1 MDSFRFPNT
10 TSGLHFSQA
19 RVLPLIARALAY
31 PVSWSFLVK
40 QPAPKPTGGRKVV
53 GASQIIHP
61 GSAGR
66 DQTQAPY
73 FLLQDVP
80 GVCKVV

>member
-1 MDSFRFPNT
+1 MDSFRFPTT

-19 RVLPLIARALAY
+19 RVLPPNARALAY

-66 DQTQAPY
+66 DQSQAPY
-73 FLLQDVP
+73 FLLQDVS